1 LEAHDIDPSQQVRLD
16 GGQVA
21 SQISRQIVQLHARL
35 YGRGPTRAKTY
46 LHRDYVLTI
55 LEEIFT
61 PAERTLI
68 GAGKGEHVQST
79 RTAFQDAVAPEFIE
93 VVEEATERSVRA
105 FISRVHLDTE
115 IAAELFLFEPGAEPE
130 EGTEY
135 DR

>member
-1 LEAHDIDPSQQVRLD
+1 M
-16 GGQVA
+16 A
-21 SQISRQIVQLHARL
+21 SQISRQIVHLHAKL
-35 YGRGPTRAKTY
+35 YGRGPTRAKTH

-79 RTAFQDAVAPEFIE
+79 RTAFQDAVATEFIE

-105 FISRVHLDTE
+105 FVSRVHLETE
-115 IAAELFLFEPGAEPE
+115 IAVELFLFDSAAEPE
-130 EGTEY
+130 QEAEGDE
-135 DR
+135 